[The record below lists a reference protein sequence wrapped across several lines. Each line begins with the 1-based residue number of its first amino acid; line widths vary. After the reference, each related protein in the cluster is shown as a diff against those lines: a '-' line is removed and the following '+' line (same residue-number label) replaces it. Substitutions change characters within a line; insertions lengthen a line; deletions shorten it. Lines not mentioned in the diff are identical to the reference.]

1 MPLQTDFAATS
12 RVDSDV
18 VSRFARS
25 CRALGL
31 SVHDRRRPPD
41 LPAARSGFAEL
52 TRIAREQCDA
62 WTGLGAAGGDTSR
75 HASSKASGRTVKTAW
90 RVAASRSS
98 LATGDLTFSYETG
111 LYLQFRR
118 DGPDDFAL
126 ASAGHPLRRPATT
139 WPRTRSWGST
149 HHPPAA
155 LARGAVGPG
164 GMYYRPSA
172 GRTWCDCSPRW
183 STTRRWTRRMRMPC
197 AVALGTALARLGMFA
212 PALSYLEEP
221 AGPVDVAAVDGTL
234 VKALS
239 LRAQGEDLDGRRRA
253 RRALRRQPRERRGR
267 DAISDTSFG
276 IVPTTAA
283 RIEARSDP
291 WDPETEPTETDFV
304 DPGAKER
311 KAHLLIEAEAEL
323 AEFIGLEEVK
333 YQVARLKSSVA
344 MAIRRQDR
352 GLTVAHRTNH
362 LVFAGPPGTG
372 KTTIARVVA
381 KIYCGLGILKKET
394 VREVHRADLIG
405 QHIGETEA
413 KTNGIIDSA
422 LDGVLFLDEAYALVS
437 TGAKNDFGLVAI
449 DTLLAR
455 MENDRDRLVVIVAG
469 YRKDLDAF
477 LDTNEG
483 LRSRFT
489 RSIDFPSY
497 SPHELVGDRDAR
509 WPRSETASSSPPPST
524 IWSRCSLSSPP
535 QPLPMPTVSQRRSLD
550 IAGNGRFVRNLVE
563 RSEEE
568 REYRLDHSDTEEFTD
583 DELMTITDD
592 DVSELRHP
600 VAARPRSDGAAMSDP
615 DNQDRREFTS
625 RTPVNENPDRVVY
638 RRGFVTRH
646 QVSGWRFIMRRIASG
661 VALHDTRMLVDP
673 LRTQS
678 AQFSSAPWCSSP
690 GCRLLR
696 LLADPARRGGG

>member
-1 MPLQTDFAATS
+1 M
-12 RVDSDV
+12 
-18 VSRFARS
+18 
-25 CRALGL
+25 
-31 SVHDRRRPPD
+31 
-41 LPAARSGFAEL
+41 
-52 TRIAREQCDA
+52 
-62 WTGLGAAGGDTSR
+62 
-75 HASSKASGRTVKTAW
+75 
-90 RVAASRSS
+90 
-98 LATGDLTFSYETG
+98 
-111 LYLQFRR
+111 
-118 DGPDDFAL
+118 
-126 ASAGHPLRRPATT
+126 
-139 WPRTRSWGST
+139 
-149 HHPPAA
+149 
-155 LARGAVGPG
+155 
-164 GMYYRPSA
+164 
-172 GRTWCDCSPRW
+172 
-183 STTRRWTRRMRMPC
+183 
-197 AVALGTALARLGMFA
+197 
-212 PALSYLEEP
+212 
-221 AGPVDVAAVDGTL
+221 DVAAVDGAL
-234 VKALS
+234 AKALS
-239 LRAQGEDLDGRRRA
+239 LRAQGEDLDA
-253 RRALRRQPRERRGR
+253 ADVLAELYAANPENEEVET
-267 DAISDTSFG
+267 AISDTSYG

-291 WDPETEPTETDFV
+291 WDPDTEPTETDFV

-344 MAIRRQDR
+344 MAIRRQER
-352 GLTVAHRTNH
+352 GLTVANRANH

-455 MENDRDRLVVIVAG
+455 MENDRERLVVIVAG

-497 SPHELVGDRDAR
+497 SPHELVEIAMRMAEKRDSVFEPAALEHME
-509 WPRSETASSSPPPST
+509 SLFGQLASATTPDANG
-524 IWSRCSLSSPP
+524 
-535 QPLPMPTVSQRRSLD
+535 VERRNLD

-568 REYRLDHSDTEEFTD
+568 REFRLDHSDAEDFTD
-583 DELMTITDD
+583 DELMTITDQD
-592 DVSELRHP
+592 VTRSAVPLLRGLGLTVSE
-600 VAARPRSDGAAMSDP
+600 
-615 DNQDRREFTS
+615 
-625 RTPVNENPDRVVY
+625 
-638 RRGFVTRH
+638 
-646 QVSGWRFIMRRIASG
+646 
-661 VALHDTRMLVDP
+661 
-673 LRTQS
+673 
-678 AQFSSAPWCSSP
+678 
-690 GCRLLR
+690 
-696 LLADPARRGGG
+696 